1 MWTTFI
7 ANLYILALQNTY
19 ATMELWVGY
28 KKNHN
33 HVLRHFLYVL
43 FEKSEKE
50 CRAIL
55 KNNES
60 PLPDAI
66 HSDKRACLKKYV
78 HNTCTTTQWTFS

>member
-1 MWTTFI
+1 MD
-7 ANLYILALQNTY
+7 YIYSQSVYFGITAHICYHGALGWLQ
-19 ATMELWVGY
+19 
-28 KKNHN
+28 KNHN

-60 PLPDAI
+60 PLPDEI